1 MNPGAPGAPSVRVFL
16 AVSLDG
22 FLAGPGDDLSW
33 LPTDVDLGAYGFAPF
48 LEEVGALLMGRRT
61 YDVVAAMGGAW
72 PYGDRPVLVATHRP
86 MAPAAA
92 AAGDVRAVQ
101 GSIGAL
107 LRQARAAAGDRAVY
121 LDGGALIRAALD
133 AGLPLDMTLTV
144 ITLRLG
150 SGVPLFGTGSKRA
163 LRLRHAT
170 ALDQG
175 LVQLRYDAPAGAPAS
190 DQA

>member
-92 AAGDVRAVQ
+92 
-101 GSIGAL
+101 
-107 LRQARAAAGDRAVY
+107 GDRAVY

-144 ITLRLG
+144 IPLRLG